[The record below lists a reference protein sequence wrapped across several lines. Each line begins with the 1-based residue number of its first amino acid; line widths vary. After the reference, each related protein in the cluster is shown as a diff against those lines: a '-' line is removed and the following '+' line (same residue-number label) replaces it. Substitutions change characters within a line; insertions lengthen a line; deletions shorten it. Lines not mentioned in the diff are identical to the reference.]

1 MAVDSAPER
10 LRPRRVQ
17 AQILA
22 ARVPL
27 VLALP
32 VDKI

>member
-1 MAVDSAPER
+1 MVVDFALEK

-17 AQILA
+17 AQVLA
-22 ARVPL
+22 ALVPP
-27 VLALP
+27 VFALP